1 MKNAKIALPK
11 IRRPDK
17 LRGVSPPA
25 HRRFF
30 PLAASLLALACLLA
44 APPRAAAVMTPPAKI
59 ASWGFD
65 HSPSGRPGDLP
76 PANQDGIRG
85 YGLCAYEPAS
95 GRPEWLSRDP
105 IEEQGGWNLYG
116 FVANDAVSRYDA
128 LGLSDAAVMSGAA
141 AAGGGASAILS
152 GIAAIGDAIPP
163 VAATIGIGAGT
174 GIGAIGIAG
183 GLIDITAPPRRP
195 RPVPIGKGKGR
206 FQPRT
211 EPIPVPVPAV
221 DPRVIPKAIPRV
233 EPKKDQNEGVFH
245 YSNKALYSLRPREF
259 VTNRGDLDWYSA
271 VSITF
276 LSNPCQIYV
285 YSVDISPFLV
295 EWGSPLRPGVLQ
307 GIVYSYPPV
316 SKIKTLPR
324 PPF

>member
-44 APPRAAAVMTPPAKI
+44 TPPRAAAVMTPPAKI

-65 HSPSGRPGDLP
+65 DSPSGRPGDPP
-76 PANQDGIRG
+76 PANQDCIRG
-85 YGLCAYEPAS
+85 CGPCAYEPAS
-95 GRPEWLSRDP
+95 GRPEWPSRDP

-195 RPVPIGKGKGR
+195 RPVPIGKGSR
-206 FQPRT
+206 TRPRAI
-211 EPIPVPVPAV
+211 PIPIADVDWWKGCPPCEPHSRGTLGYQAHPVPPSSKHGPWPCHHGHYYRVNQVPYPVCKCFWNQDVTAGTPWPGGGQ
-221 DPRVIPKAIPRV
+221 DETFPITDINNPAGSAKPGSIYLGGPRS
-233 EPKKDQNEGVFH
+233 VF
-245 YSNKALYSLRPREF
+245 P
-259 VTNRGDLDWYSA
+259 
-271 VSITF
+271 
-276 LSNPCQIYV
+276 
-285 YSVDISPFLV
+285 
-295 EWGSPLRPGVLQ
+295 PLTP
-307 GIVYSYPPV
+307 
-316 SKIKTLPR
+316 
-324 PPF
+324 